1 MYMWRSDVIPQDS
14 YLELTNSVRL
24 AARAHQGS
32 AHLSPS
38 AEIRGM
44 GHRAWPFMWVL
55 GMHSGLCACWTRPL
69 TTVLSLQH
77 G

>member
-32 AHLSPS
+32 AYLSPS
-38 AEIRGM
+38 AEIRGTM
-44 GHRAWPFMWVL
+44 RGLLCGFWACTLVFVL
-55 GMHSGLCACWTRPL
+55 AGRDL
-69 TTVLSLQH
+69 
-77 G
+77 